1 MPRLRLQIGDQQPTG
16 AELREGF
23 ATLASDKEFMRV
35 MEAMLNLINSGHLGF
50 WLSPQLMRR
59 LKAFAAHQQ
68 GESSQSAE
76 QKNDTLFLSWL
87 QQAGSMEPHIDWKVE
102 SLPNNG
108 GIYRMLLQG
117 GKDEGVHDH

>member
-1 MPRLRLQIGDQQPTG
+1 MPRLRLEIGEQPPNE

-23 ATLASDKEFMRV
+23 ATLASDEGLIRFIK
-35 MEAMLNLINSGHLGF
+35 AMLNLIESGNLGF
-50 WLSPQLMRR
+50 WLSPQLMRK

-76 QKNDTLFLSWL
+76 QINDTLFLSWL
-87 QQAGSMEPHIDWKVE
+87 QQGGSMEPHIHWEVE

-108 GIYRMLLQG
+108 GIYRILM
-117 GKDEGVHDH
+117 KEDEK